1 MVVSFKEDNSNTQ
14 SKQLKVKNRVITVM
28 HILQKV
34 PRLLARTSRLSPC
47 VTRSFYIYSPEP
59 LHALLGKQP
68 TWKTADQAVEAIQ
81 SGKQNTYTD
90 SCPETMSTQSSYFLL
105 LLKKVADRLHWGF
118 CHGWLACIQYS
129 YDVCSIIFIVV
140 HTMCILCVKFILW
153 YLPDLFDCM
162 SRWHYNFLLE
172 MIRFISRFL
181 YTSFPRKWI
190 VYWFNMTILFY
201 FCFFV
206 KISIIDI
213 NEVGCPWVNLEQDRR
228 KLTDQVQV
236 LSISHY
242 FFHPIQRHK

>member
-90 SCPETMSTQSSYFLL
+90 SCPETVSTRSSYFLL
-105 LLKKVADRLHWGF
+105 LLKKVADRLQWAF
-118 CHGWLACIQYS
+118 CHG
-129 YDVCSIIFIVV
+129 
-140 HTMCILCVKFILW
+140 
-153 YLPDLFDCM
+153 
-162 SRWHYNFLLE
+162 
-172 MIRFISRFL
+172 
-181 YTSFPRKWI
+181 
-190 VYWFNMTILFY
+190 
-201 FCFFV
+201 
-206 KISIIDI
+206 
-213 NEVGCPWVNLEQDRR
+213 
-228 KLTDQVQV
+228 
-236 LSISHY
+236 
-242 FFHPIQRHK
+242 

>member
-1 MVVSFKEDNSNTQ
+1 MAHIILFCAGMRAMPFPCVFLNAFLKYSLYNPLPVQTRTRIKRLTNPNSTRFDFHLLDPPPFPYCLIRLCRSTIVLVKIETNWFNLMVVSFKEDNSNTQ

-118 CHGWLACIQYS
+118 CHG
-129 YDVCSIIFIVV
+129 
-140 HTMCILCVKFILW
+140 
-153 YLPDLFDCM
+153 
-162 SRWHYNFLLE
+162 
-172 MIRFISRFL
+172 
-181 YTSFPRKWI
+181 
-190 VYWFNMTILFY
+190 
-201 FCFFV
+201 
-206 KISIIDI
+206 
-213 NEVGCPWVNLEQDRR
+213 
-228 KLTDQVQV
+228 
-236 LSISHY
+236 
-242 FFHPIQRHK
+242 

>member
-90 SCPETMSTQSSYFLL
+90 SCPETVSTRSSYFLL
-105 LLKKVADRLHWGF
+105 LLKRLPIVCNGLF
-118 CHGWLACIQYS
+118 VMDGIACIQLRCVRNYF
-129 YDVCSIIFIVV
+129 YVV
-140 HTMCILCVKFILW
+140 HSMCVLCVKFIL
-153 YLPDLFDCM
+153 
-162 SRWHYNFLLE
+162 
-172 MIRFISRFL
+172 
-181 YTSFPRKWI
+181 
-190 VYWFNMTILFY
+190 
-201 FCFFV
+201 
-206 KISIIDI
+206 
-213 NEVGCPWVNLEQDRR
+213 
-228 KLTDQVQV
+228 
-236 LSISHY
+236 
-242 FFHPIQRHK
+242 

>member
-81 SGKQNTYTD
+81 SGKQNTYND
-90 SCPETMSTQSSYFLL
+90 SCPETMSTRSSYFLL

-118 CHGWLACIQYS
+118 CHGWLACIQLRCMLNYF
-129 YDVCSIIFIVV
+129 YCCTHYVYIVCKVY
-140 HTMCILCVKFILW
+140 TLILTRFVWLHESMTLQFFTGNDKI
-153 YLPDLFDCM
+153 YL
-162 SRWHYNFLLE
+162 
-172 MIRFISRFL
+172 
-181 YTSFPRKWI
+181 
-190 VYWFNMTILFY
+190 
-201 FCFFV
+201 
-206 KISIIDI
+206 KIS
-213 NEVGCPWVNLEQDRR
+213 L
-228 KLTDQVQV
+228 
-236 LSISHY
+236 Y
-242 FFHPIQRHK
+242 